1 MGIAQ
6 SLAAWRQS
14 AMIVFW
20 SLVWLILIDVGVN
33 IAFGAETFA
42 RQPSALSRY
51 FEYGRS
57 VEGKLMRMVAA
68 DPQNGGQ
75 MISTGWIDHEYLSA
89 KPVRAQADHDTLM
102 AVYGQSFTLN
112 AAHEAARIDSRIT
125 IRGIGGPGAPPSHS
139 YAAYKQDAP
148 LRKADV
154 VVFGVLSSTVP
165 LMGSL
170 SGLVWMFESPAP
182 FTFPRY
188 RVTADQLT
196 EELPAIRSEAEFRQ
210 AFSQRSTKW
219 QEFKDQLRRS
229 DRGYDRFTF
238 DASLADASSVVR
250 MARRGWVAHAQ
261 PYTDGV
267 YDPTTGFNADA
278 EEVHTLRAL
287 LVDLRQRTC
296 ERGERLVILLLHT
309 RGHSD
314 HLHRALE
321 STLKQANI
329 DYISTHTLF
338 SANDPRNFRPD
349 SHYIDPAN
357 AALSKALVNLVRDGK
372 SIARAKDCAVKAGR
386 FGDNGAPTR

>member
-1 MGIAQ
+1 MRLAQ
-6 SLAAWRQS
+6 SLATWRRS
-14 AMIVFW
+14 AVIAVW
-20 SLVWLILIDVGVN
+20 ALVWLIVIDVGVN
-33 IAFGAETFA
+33 IAFGEGSLA

-57 VEGKLMRMVAA
+57 IEGKLMRIVVA
-68 DPQNGGQ
+68 DPNNGGQ
-75 MISTGWIDHEYLSA
+75 MLSTGWIDHEYLSA
-89 KPVRAQADHDTLM
+89 KPVRAQAGHDMLM
-102 AVYGQSFTLN
+102 AVYGQSFALN
-112 AAHEAARIDSRIT
+112 AAHEAARVDSRIT

-165 LMGSL
+165 LMGSM

-182 FTFPRY
+182 YTFPRY
-188 RVTADQLT
+188 RVSADQLT
-196 EELPAIRSEAEFRQ
+196 EELPVIRSEAEFRQ
-210 AFSQRSTKW
+210 AFSQRSAKW
-219 QEFKDQLRRS
+219 QEFKEQLRRS

-250 MARRGWVAHAQ
+250 MVRRGWVAHAQ

-267 YDPTTGFNADA
+267 YDPVTGFNADA
-278 EEVHTLRAL
+278 EEVQALRML

-296 ERGERLVILLLHT
+296 ERGERLVVLLLHT

-321 STLKQANI
+321 GTLTQAKV
-329 DYISTHTLF
+329 DYISTSAIF
-338 SANDPRNFRPD
+338 SADDPKNFRPD
-349 SHYIDPAN
+349 SHYIDAAN
-357 AALSKALVNLVRDGK
+357 TALSEALVALVRDGK
-372 SIARAKDCAVKAGR
+372 SVVPSKECNAKAR
-386 FGDNGAPTR
+386 